1 MGSIARNFDVGMLIQ
16 QDGMNILS
24 ARAYDARP
32 DLFEKRDDILIN
44 PASQRKLVLYLRITE
59 PIYFDFYPAT
69 EPHVAQD
76 QFFVRAKIGFT
87 LTDVLPDGSG
97 LGLIT
102 RIDATIEAVA
112 GLDRNGPVIVPTI
125 VSLQVVDLVPDSPFP
140 PKLNPS
146 GALDVGGSIAGVQ
159 PAAGVGTPLPASD
172 AFVAI
177 LNYLISVF
185 LLKGMQRAVQEA
197 PLPQLALIPS
207 TGLNLYLRGL
217 SVENKRMTA
226 YLLDADGGLVP
237 ATAGSPPVA
246 NPPHLSV
253 GAVQSVL
260 HQVLNSVLPISM
272 DIPAADCDTGFFR
285 MRASTL
291 TIPSAD
297 FELSP
302 PNQITAHVYLQG
314 SINFSLNAVILGY
327 HIQVDLGVPLG
338 WPTQAYG
345 QFSAFTRDDGDGT
358 IELRVKPTGG
368 FFEPR
373 YVIIATDW
381 RDSFRNAVK
390 QWVENN
396 VSPILRWIPFFGWL
410 ISKGVEEIAGDVA
423 YALGAVL
430 DAQASVFLTTIGTVA
445 FYVISTKWLR
455 DDVSFK
461 VYGLDTNKAIAGVPL
476 GIKNLSDPRIDPNGG
491 GELILDAWLLPESTP
506 SPLPAPQI
514 PSPEPPPAVP
524 PPLPCQPAPPT
535 PAPMLPAYPDSA
547 FQPALLLNALAW
559 QDSQTL
565 VYDVEIDQPDG
576 TKIFQVRRAQFH
588 LQTSPSQWHLTLT
601 TEQTNGAL
609 VSTVDMFF
617 SPAFLLLNET
627 SSQTFAGANG
637 VTQTITQVTT
647 FDMANRTLAV
657 TAQVG
662 SQTIGPQTFP
672 MPQGAIMVGSA
683 ESWMF
688 QLMAADLKTDGSGN
702 FARSEIELGQNADNW
717 TRFVPTVLR
726 VMGVDT
732 LSLGGQNIDALAISV
747 ADEEFGGTVWIEQS
761 AARRLLLYKQTMAQ
775 SAGNFAVTMQVRI

>member
-16 QDGMNILS
+16 QDGLNILS
-24 ARAYDARP
+24 SRAYDARP
-32 DLFEKRDDILIN
+32 DLFEKRDDILID

-69 EPHVAQD
+69 EPNVAQD

-102 RIDATIEAVA
+102 RINATIEAIA
-112 GLDRNGPVIVPTI
+112 GLDHTGPVIVPTI
-125 VSLQVVDLVPDSPFP
+125 VTLRVADFVPDSPFP
-140 PKLNPS
+140 PKLNAS
-146 GALDVGGSIAGVQ
+146 GGLDVGGSIAGVQ
-159 PAAGVGTPLPASD
+159 PAAGAGTPLPASD

-207 TGLNLYLRGL
+207 SGFNLYLRGL

-226 YLLDADGGLVP
+226 YLLDVDGGLVS
-237 ATAGSPPVA
+237 AAAGSLPVA
-246 NPPHLSV
+246 NSPHLSV

-260 HQVLNSVLPISM
+260 HQALNSELPISM

-297 FELSP
+297 FGLTP
-302 PNQITAHVYLQG
+302 PDQITATVHLQG
-314 SINFSLNAVILGY
+314 TINFSLNAVILGY
-327 HIQVDLGVPLG
+327 HIEVDLGFPLD
-338 WPTQAYG
+338 PITQASG
-345 QFSAFTRDDGDGT
+345 QFSAFTRDEGDGT

-373 YVIIATDW
+373 YVIIAIDW
-381 RDSFRNAVK
+381 RDPFRNAVK
-390 QWVENN
+390 KWVEDN
-396 VSPILRWIPFFGWL
+396 VSPIFRWIPFLGWL
-410 ISKGVEEIAGDVA
+410 ISKGVEEIAGDVV

-430 DAQASVFLTTIGTVA
+430 DEQFSVLLTIIGTIA

-455 DDVSFK
+455 DRVSFK

-476 GIKNLSDPRIDPNGG
+476 GIKNLSDPRIGPNGR
-491 GELILDAWLLPESTP
+491 GELILDAWLHPESTP

-535 PAPMLPAYPDSA
+535 PVPMLPAYPDSA
-547 FQPALLLNALAW
+547 FQPALLLSSLAW

-565 VYDVEIDQPDG
+565 VYDVEIDAPDG
-576 TKIFQVRRAQFH
+576 TKTFQIRRAQFH
-588 LQTSPSQWHLTLT
+588 LQTSPSQWHMTLT

-609 VSTVDMFF
+609 ISTVDMFF

-627 SSQTFAGANG
+627 SSQTVVDATGAAHT
-637 VTQTITQVTT
+637 VTQMTT
-647 FDMANRTLAV
+647 YDMAHRTLAV
-657 TAQVG
+657 TAKID
-662 SQTIGPQTFP
+662 SQIIGPQTFP
-672 MPQGAIMVGSA
+672 MPQGAIIVGSA

-688 QLMAADLKTDGSGN
+688 QLMATDLKTDGSGN
-702 FARSEIELGQNADNW
+702 FARGEIELGQNATNW

-726 VMGVDT
+726 VMSVDT
-732 LSLGGQNIDALAISV
+732 LSLGGQNINALTISV
-747 ADEEFGGTVWIEQS
+747 ADEEFSGTVWIEQS
-761 AARRLLLYKQTMAQ
+761 ASRRLLLCKQTVVQ
-775 SAGNFAVTMQVRI
+775 PAGNLTVTMQVRI